1 MTRASFETD
10 SFLRDPTSETQGTR
24 RPRRAPPASLAGKTV
39 ALLDIGKMRGDEFID
54 RLECRFADRGIATR
68 RYRKPTNTRVAPTE
82 LLQKIAAETQVAVV
96 ALSD

>member
-1 MTRASFETD
+1 VTQDFFM
-10 SFLRDPTSETQGTR
+10 RDPTAETLGTR
-24 RPRRAPPASLAGKTV
+24 RPRLAPPASLEGKTV

-54 RLECRFADRGIATR
+54 QLERRFAAHGVATR

-82 LLQKIAAETQVAVV
+82 LLQQIAAETQLAVV

>member
-1 MTRASFETD
+1 MTSDTFM
-10 SFLRDPTSETQGTR
+10 RDPTSESEGTR
-24 RPRRAPPASLAGKTV
+24 RARLAAPRSLDGKTV

-54 RLECRFADRGIATR
+54 QLERRLSERGIASR

-82 LLQKIAAETQVAVV
+82 LLQRIAAETQAAIV

>member
-1 MTRASFETD
+1 MIDD
-10 SFLRDPTSETQGTR
+10 SFMRDPTSESRGTR
-24 RPRRAPPASLAGKTV
+24 RSRLAPPSSLAGRTV

-54 RLECRFADRGIATR
+54 RLERRLGDRGIATR

-82 LLQKIAAETQVAVV
+82 LVQRIAAETQAAIV

>member
-1 MTRASFETD
+1 MIDTTFM
-10 SFLRDPTSETQGTR
+10 RDPTSESQGTR
-24 RPRRAPPASLAGKTV
+24 RARLAPPLSLADTTV

-54 RLECRFADRGIATR
+54 QLERRLGERGIATR

-82 LLQKIAAETQVAVV
+82 LLQRIAAETQAAIV

>member
-1 MTRASFETD
+1 MIDD
-10 SFLRDPTSETQGTR
+10 SFMRDPTAEALGTR
-24 RPRRAPPASLAGKTV
+24 RARLAPPPSLVGKTV

-54 RLECRFADRGIATR
+54 QLERRFAGFGIATR

-82 LLQKIAAETQVAVV
+82 LLQRIAAETQVAVV

>member
-1 MTRASFETD
+1 MIDNSFM
-10 SFLRDPTSETQGTR
+10 RDPTAETLGTR
-24 RPRRAPPASLAGKTV
+24 RAPLAPPPSLVGKTV

-54 RLECRFADRGIATR
+54 HLERRFAERGIATR

-82 LLQKIAAETQVAVV
+82 LLQRIAAETQAAVV